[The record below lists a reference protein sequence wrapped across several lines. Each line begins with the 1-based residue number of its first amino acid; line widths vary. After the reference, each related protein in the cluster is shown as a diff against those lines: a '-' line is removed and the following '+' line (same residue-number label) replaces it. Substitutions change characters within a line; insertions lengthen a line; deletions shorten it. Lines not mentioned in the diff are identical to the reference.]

1 MAKGQTTKA
10 SQNKTAALLKVNS
23 NSKPIK
29 KDDKKSQPLKEHK
42 WNRAKLTIGDFFS
55 CHQYMQVIKIADS
68 TNTVDLKNERGES
81 VQMTLGVLYND
92 SYSANH
98 FEKEV
103 SCTMTELSE
112 ILKSAKDTIFQVEFK
127 KKTDE

>member
-1 MAKGQTTKA
+1 MARGQTTKA
-10 SQNKTAALLKVNS
+10 SQNKTAELLKVNA

-29 KDDKKSQPLKEHK
+29 KDDKKAQPVKENK

-68 TNTVDLKNERGES
+68 ADTVDLKNERGEL
-81 VQMTLGVLYND
+81 VQITLGVLYND

-112 ILKSAKDTIFQVEFK
+112 VLKSAKDTIFQVEFK